1 MEVILTFDPATEFEA
16 IGEIFEF
23 QEEVQRPEELRF
35 FTLDEQL
42 LDYQSKVLSTKT
54 KITSYER
61 NQISY
66 ELDRIRNTYN
76 RLIAFK
82 DGYKVEDE
90 RKKIGVPWI
99 TPIYSDFEYVPYSY
113 SENWLPLM
121 DKSQRNTPNFYD
133 RILKALPRPF
143 KNTEQ
148 KGIPVAEKTFLVNE
162 EGEKGIQALGL
173 YHRTKGIVHE
183 DGSFSVEKIPVGNT
197 EDDIRIKG
205 YHLGNRGVDI
215 PNPLADHP
223 FLASVNPSK
232 ILTDEKLEDIFPSIT
247 AILNHGVP
255 TTTDPYV
262 EGTKFLKI
270 YDVSLSQI
278 PWKSWKERFPPVD
291 TISASPKI
299 VSISF
304 PDGSEQQTPSE
315 SLRKN
320 YTLPWYPSVHSRL
333 WLMKQEDS
341 GTTLIKLLL
350 SKVGDAGTTSPEIV
364 GEKLTQQYPASTPE
378 ECLVTDNFDSF
389 LNSGVYRSGTC
400 VPADSIQSERKTM
413 LTAGKMPWRET
424 VVTEVVDD
432 HIKLLKTFQTSA
444 KREKAPKYEKI
455 VGKPESDLQRDIVTL
470 LNDPQRTP
478 TDKADAIQTILNM
491 VMPVN
496 QQYFD
501 KDESFLICSH
511 TIAELRGD
519 LEENRLE
526 FYSKWSTIDEGAR
539 VCKYC
544 GEEINK
550 DVLVAQDEFDSQG
563 KLIVNYDVLETTGF
577 QGQQSISSVTNSLK
591 ELRTKLFD
599 LENAGES
606 TLYLLLS
613 LLQVVPNETFLI
625 PVLQY
630 IRKLSTL
637 LRGRKGV
644 EKAVR
649 ERAEGVLG
657 LVGAIVILQTHD
669 PFLIP
674 RATFGIKLFKL
685 SGYPRDSADPNESPI
700 LDNLIAGLRAVFKES
715 PNTFKG
721 SVVPLFRAII
731 SSPKDVRK
739 ETTRYLANALVE
751 FKVFFE
757 SAKERYIEP
766 TPQEETNNLYFTLI
780 KVDKTEYK
788 PNQTMGTEELMM
800 RCDVPKPKSILTG
813 RLPPKVSQDAIELEK
828 NITKARQGFFV
839 QPEVVDLESILFN
852 EKDIRRRLKIG
863 LTKLV
868 KGDKIEKFLKLE
880 TIDAISILTLMN
892 RVLDI
897 LAIQKFD
904 FQKIEVYRRYT
915 TFLQTRLNSSL
926 LRDVAKGLLYELFED
941 ASKDKNVSSIKK
953 ALDEAVNRDI
963 VLNMIFFTKE
973 EAERITDAARTQE
986 RDAFKK
992 RLRSMNDT
1000 ERELTKLLLDIGI
1013 APYIITNED
1022 REMFAREY
1030 NYPDPEEEYERIM
1043 NQQDETIP
1051 EGGNETRDYVEAGDT
1066 PLNVNGEEMQVD
1078 YGDYGD
1084 RAVRPYDDYSN
1095 TMGDADFDEGYGI

>member
-1 MEVILTFDPATEFEA
+1 
-16 IGEIFEF
+16 
-23 QEEVQRPEELRF
+23 
-35 FTLDEQL
+35 
-42 LDYQSKVLSTKT
+42 
-54 KITSYER
+54 
-61 NQISY
+61 
-66 ELDRIRNTYN
+66 
-76 RLIAFK
+76 
-82 DGYKVEDE
+82 
-90 RKKIGVPWI
+90 
-99 TPIYSDFEYVPYSY
+99 
-113 SENWLPLM
+113 M

-148 KGIPVAEKTFLVNE
+148 KGIPVTEKTFLVNE

-173 YHRTKGIVHE
+173 YYRTKGVIHE
-183 DGSFSVEKIPVGNT
+183 DGSFTVEKIPIGNT

-205 YHLGNRGVDI
+205 YHLGKRGVEI
-215 PNPLADHP
+215 PNPLSDHP
-223 FLASVNPSK
+223 FLASVEPSK

-247 AILNHGVP
+247 AILNHAVP

-262 EGTKFLKI
+262 EGTKFLKL

-299 VSISF
+299 ESISF

-320 YTLPWYPSVHSRL
+320 YTYPWYPSVHSRL

-364 GEKLTQQYPASTPE
+364 GEKLTDQFPASTPE
-378 ECLVTDNFDSF
+378 DCLVTDNFDSF
-389 LNSGVYRSGTC
+389 LNSGVYRTPPIDEVSKAEKNKKPIPSGTC
-400 VPADSIQSERKTM
+400 VPADAIQAERKK
-413 LTAGKMPWRET
+413 LVTAGKLPWRET
-424 VVTEVVDD
+424 IVTEVVDN
-432 HIKLLKTFQTSA
+432 HIKLLKTFQRVP
-444 KREKAPKYEKI
+444 KREKATKYEKI
-455 VGKPESDLQRDIVTL
+455 PGKPESDLQKDILTL

-478 TDKADAIQTILNM
+478 TDKADSIQTILNM
-491 VMPVN
+491 TMPVN

-501 KDESFLICSH
+501 KDETFLICSH
-511 TIAELRGD
+511 TLAELRGD

-526 FYSKWSTIDEGAR
+526 YYSKWATIDDGSR
-539 VCKYC
+539 ICKYC

-550 DVLVAQDEFDSQG
+550 DVLVAQEEYDSQG
-563 KLIVNYDVLETTGF
+563 KLVISHESLETIGF
-577 QGQQSISSVTNSLK
+577 QGQQNISSVTSSLK

-599 LENAGES
+599 LENAGEA
-606 TLYLLLS
+606 TLYLILS
-613 LLQVVPNETFLI
+613 LLQVVPNETFLV

-630 IRKLSTL
+630 IRKLTAL

-644 EKAVR
+644 EKAIR

-657 LVGAIVILQTHD
+657 LVGSIVILQTHD

-685 SGYPRDSADPNESPI
+685 SGYPRDSEDVNESPI

-721 SVVPLFRAII
+721 AVVPLFRAII

-739 ETTRYLANALVE
+739 ETTRYLANALTE
-751 FKVFFE
+751 FKLFFE

-766 TPQEETNNLYFTLI
+766 TAQEETNNLYFTLL

-788 PNQTMGTEELMM
+788 PNQTIGNEELMM

-813 RLPPKVSQDAIELEK
+813 RLLPKLTQDTIELEK
-828 NITKARQGFFV
+828 NITKAAQGFFV
-839 QPEVVDLESILFN
+839 QREVLDIESILFN

-868 KGDKIEKFLKLE
+868 KGDKIEKFLKME
-880 TIDAISILTLMN
+880 TIDAISILTLLS
-892 RVLDI
+892 RILDI
-897 LAIQKFD
+897 LAIQKFNL
-904 FQKIEVYRRYT
+904 QKIELYRKYT

-926 LRDVAKGLLYELFED
+926 LRDIAKGLLYELFED
-941 ASKDKNVSSIKK
+941 ISKDKNVSSLKK
-953 ALDEAVNRDI
+953 TLDEAVNRDV

-1030 NYPDPEEEYERIM
+1030 NYPDPEHEYEEMM
-1043 NQQDETIP
+1043 NQQDQTIP
-1051 EGGNETRDYVEAGDT
+1051 EEGNETRDFVEAGDT

-1084 RAVRPYDDYSN
+1084 RAVRPYDDYAN
-1095 TMGDADFDEGYGI
+1095 TVGDFNDEYGI